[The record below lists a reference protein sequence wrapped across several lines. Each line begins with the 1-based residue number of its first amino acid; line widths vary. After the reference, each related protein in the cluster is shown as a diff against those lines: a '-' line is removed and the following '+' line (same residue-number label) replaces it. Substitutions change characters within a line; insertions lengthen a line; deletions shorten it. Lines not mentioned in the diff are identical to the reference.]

1 VIVDK
6 PLRDSDVEALRNG
19 VVITTESQ
27 RDGRSKT
34 LTARTMPCRVRQLSK
49 YEIEITLVEG
59 RNRQIRRML
68 DALGYSVLELH
79 RIEVMGVGLS
89 GIKEGQWKELN
100 RGEMEKVNRAL
111 SLAANANGEG
121 GKLYDSSN
129 EEEEDDDV
137 YDDDG
142 GSYGED
148 Y

>member
-34 LTARTMPCRVRQLSK
+34 LTARTMPCRVRQMSK

-79 RIEVMGVGLS
+79 RVEVMGVGLS

-100 RGEMEKVNRAL
+100 P
-111 SLAANANGEG
+111 
-121 GKLYDSSN
+121 
-129 EEEEDDDV
+129 
-137 YDDDG
+137 
-142 GSYGED
+142 
-148 Y
+148 

>member
-1 VIVDK
+1 
-6 PLRDSDVEALRNG
+6 
-19 VVITTESQ
+19 
-27 RDGRSKT
+27 
-34 LTARTMPCRVRQLSK
+34 MPCRVRQLSK

-79 RIEVMGVGLS
+79 RVEVMGVGLS

-111 SLAANANGEG
+111 SLAANAKEEG